1 MINKNRNLVE
11 VCIDGLR
18 FPLQIGKKNKTEG
31 DTTVTSI
38 SIKSKIENIH
48 EENFE
53 HNILNIINRRDNYIG
68 PLQLTDRLFSYLTS
82 INARSIDIKF
92 AYPLFLEKKFTAV
105 NRKQLMEY
113 NCRFEVQKNILPFP
127 TRKFT
132 IEIPII
138 AKEYV
143 IPGIQTDI
151 FEIPVV
157 IVVEVIGSDVY
168 FMEDFIGIVEKQIN
182 GIYSNLLTVLV
193 EETKPLLLR
202 KIENEIYKVFNVEKC
217 SVKMITRKVSYSYS
231 AKLVDEPEELRVN
244 NEYET
249 EHLFI

>member
-1 MINKNRNLVE
+1 MNNKNRNLVE
-11 VCIDGLR
+11 VCIEGLS
-18 FPLQIGKKNKTEG
+18 FPLQIGKKNKAEG
-31 DTTVTSI
+31 DGTITNI
-38 SIKSKIENIH
+38 SIKTKIANIH
-48 EENFE
+48 EEHFE
-53 HNILNIINRRDNYIG
+53 HDILNIINRRVNYTG
-68 PLQLTDRLFSYLTS
+68 PLQLTDRLISYLTS

-105 NRKQLMEY
+105 NQKYLMEY
-113 NCRFEVQKNILPFP
+113 NCRFEVQKNFLPFP

-132 IEIPII
+132 VEIPVI

-157 IVVEVIGSDVY
+157 VVVDVIGSDVY
-168 FMEDFIGIVEKQIN
+168 FMEDFVEIVEKKIN
-182 GIYSNLLTVLV
+182 GTYSNLLDVLN
-193 EETKPLLLR
+193 EDTKPLLLG
-202 KIENEIYKVFNVEKC
+202 KIEKEIYRVFNVEKC

-231 AKLVDEPEELRVN
+231 VKLVDEPQVLRVN